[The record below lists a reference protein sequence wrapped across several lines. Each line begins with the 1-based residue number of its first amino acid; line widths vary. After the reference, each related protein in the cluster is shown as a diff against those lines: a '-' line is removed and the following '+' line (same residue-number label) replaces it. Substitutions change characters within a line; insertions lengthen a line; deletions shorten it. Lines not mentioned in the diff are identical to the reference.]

1 MVKYCL
7 KNALV
12 VANGL
17 REKCQGTITRERTTK
32 GENIERSTL
41 DFVLVS
47 QDLENYI
54 KKVVVDENRV
64 NILTKVT
71 QNKHGTK
78 TVSKDDHNII
88 EPNLNVN
95 WNKSLTKDRV
105 EMYNIKNKQ
114 CQEKFKEY
122 TNNTDIFDS
131 SKDLNILT
139 KKFLKRLNGCIS
151 KCFTKNRNTKNGNS
165 KLFKLYEKLHK
176 FKKDKLDKEIKDTE
190 EEIASETVEIILE
203 ETKGLD
209 SENGGFNTGHMWKLK
224 KKIIP
229 KAVNVPT
236 AMRTSE

>member
-1 MVKYCL
+1 M
-7 KNALV
+7 
-12 VANGL
+12 ANGL

-122 TNNTDIFDS
+122 TNNTDMAKIFES
-131 SKDLNILT
+131 PKDLIILT
-139 KKFLKRLNGCIS
+139 KKFLKRINGCIS
-151 KCFTKNRNTKNGNS
+151 KCLTKNRNTKNGNS
-165 KLFKLYEKLHK
+165 
-176 FKKDKLDKEIKDTE
+176 
-190 EEIASETVEIILE
+190 
-203 ETKGLD
+203 
-209 SENGGFNTGHMWKLK
+209 
-224 KKIIP
+224 
-229 KAVNVPT
+229 
-236 AMRTSE
+236 